1 MIIYMKKTK
10 EVIVVL
16 IGILL
21 MNIKMECIQLVVV
34 VTKDRTDVKYNG
46 GYILYDMKEDNQ
58 IYSVTLPLPS
68 TEYFYGYYVTYSD
81 GTGSCSRSG

>member
-34 VTKDRTDVKYNG
+34 VTKIEQMLNIMEV
-46 GYILYDMKEDNQ
+46 I
-58 IYSVTLPLPS
+58 
-68 TEYFYGYYVTYSD
+68 FYMI
-81 GTGSCSRSG
+81 